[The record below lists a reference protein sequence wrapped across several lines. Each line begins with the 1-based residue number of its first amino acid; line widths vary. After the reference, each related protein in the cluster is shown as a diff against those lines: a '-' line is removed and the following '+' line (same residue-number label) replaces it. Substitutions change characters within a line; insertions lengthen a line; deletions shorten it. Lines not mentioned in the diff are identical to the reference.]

1 MLLRV
6 FKRIVFWSYSRTT
19 WQYDVLCALI
29 LAFVFLTPKS
39 WFERGKL
46 TCTPA
51 HQNGLEAA
59 RKLLYIR
66 SSGTPEAPR
75 TYSQDIERC
84 AGKITDRP
92 DLRVTGWREVRTAD
106 GRMVAYEVDIEP

>member
-6 FKRIVFWSYSRTT
+6 LKNIVFWSYGRTA

-59 RKLLYIR
+59 HKLLIR
-66 SSGTPEAPR
+66 ATGTNDAERPGA
-75 TYSQDIERC
+75 QDIERC
-84 AGKITDRP
+84 ARKITDKP
-92 DLRVTGWREVRTAD
+92 DLRVTGWRELRSTD
-106 GRMVAYEVDIEP
+106 GRTVAYEVDIEP